1 MKKLILKN
9 GVVDFSFPLDV
20 IELALKRTTSKTNP
34 SFDYIDKILCDWD
47 ERNLKTVTKVQKFL
61 EDMKNKKAD
70 IKNLEKKSYNNYE
83 QRKYDNFDS
92 LYANVQKLNIFILY
106 GYKIKKMQFLI
117 S

>member
-1 MKKLILKN
+1 MIGN
-9 GVVDFSFPLDV
+9 
-20 IELALKRTTSKTNP
+20 
-34 SFDYIDKILCDWD
+34 

-106 GYKIKKMQFLI
+106 GYKTNKCTILIFKPLHQHIKLLLHIKFA
-117 S
+117 